1 MSKTRMPPMALF
13 DVRFAARPGHSNR
26 VSSKSPFPG
35 NGIFKPETGRARRLR
50 SFEDGAAETKAPR
63 ATPGNSGLFAKK
75 REISVSFGMRGGAER
90 TRTPCQARS
99 SIEPVSVTAAMLQ
112 ARAHRAG
119 AKVAPYAA
127 NPNQYRCRCTVR
139 LDPAIKRRRTAQ
151 RHCRERTGN
160 PLRLERYCRQFPGAK
175 GAPRSCH
182 AGSIAVAGLR
192 WCGGRPRTE
201 RRISMSKSAGKRGA
215 THR

>member
-1 MSKTRMPPMALF
+1 MPPIRGL
-13 DVRFAARPGHSNR
+13 V
-26 VSSKSPFPG
+26 
-35 NGIFKPETGRARRLR
+35 
-50 SFEDGAAETKAPR
+50 AE
-63 ATPGNSGLFAKK
+63 N
-75 REISVSFGMRGGAER
+75 REISVRTRMRGGAER

-127 NPNQYRCRCTVR
+127 NPNQHRCRCTVR

-151 RHCRERTGN
+151 RYCREMTGN

-175 GAPRSCH
+175 GAPRSCP
-182 AGSIAVAGLR
+182 AGSIAV
-192 WCGGRPRTE
+192 GGASVVRRPPRTE
-201 RRISMSKSAGKRGA
+201 RRRSCRVA
-215 THR
+215 TWWRYRLEYENVR